1 MAENAEQL
9 RAGTLGDD
17 AETWRALLK
26 RAIPM
31 IYAMFVRRGINP
43 GLAEELVQQ
52 TVFDAVRG
60 RESFDAGKGAAE
72 QWMLGIARNNLALE
86 MRRRA
91 TRPSLDGDISTY
103 LAVIDT
109 TPLPDEVLEKTE
121 TARLVRA
128 ALDRLDDR
136 EQAVLRAKYLDDLS
150 ARTIAQRMGITE
162 KAVHSLLYR
171 ARNSLREKL
180 KTLRPHDKEE
190 IKQ

>member
-9 RAGTLGDD
+9 RTATLADD
-17 AETWRALLK
+17 AETWRTLLG

-31 IYAMFVRRGINP
+31 IYGLFVRRGLNP

-60 RESFDAGKGAAE
+60 RGSFDAGRGTAE

-91 TRPSLDGDISTY
+91 TRPSLNGDISTY
-103 LAVIDT
+103 LAAIDT

-136 EQAVLRAKYLDDLS
+136 ERTVLQAKYLDDLS
-150 ARTIAQRMGITE
+150 ARAIAQRMGITE

-171 ARNSLREKL
+171 ARNSLRDKL
-180 KTLRPHDKEE
+180 KHLRPLDREE
-190 IKQ
+190 TK

>member
-1 MAENAEQL
+1 MPVAENAEQL
-9 RAGTLGDD
+9 RTATLADD
-17 AETWRALLK
+17 AETWRALLG

-31 IYAMFVRRGINP
+31 IYGLFVRRGLNP

-60 RESFDAGKGAAE
+60 RGSFDAGRGTAE

-91 TRPSLDGDISTY
+91 TRPSLNGDISTY
-103 LAVIDT
+103 LAAIDT
-109 TPLPDEVLEKTE
+109 TPLPDEVLEKAE
-121 TARLVRA
+121 TAHAVRA
-128 ALDRLDDR
+128 ALDQLDDR
-136 EQAVLRAKYLDDLS
+136 SRKVLQAKYLDDLS

-180 KTLRPHDKEE
+180 KTLRPLDEE
-190 IKQ
+190 E

>member
-9 RAGTLGDD
+9 RPAALADD

-31 IYAMFVRRGINP
+31 IYGLFVRRRLNP

-52 TVFDAVRG
+52 TVFDAVRRRG
-60 RESFDAGKGAAE
+60 SFDAGKGTPE

-103 LAVIDT
+103 LASVDKA
-109 TPLPDEVLEKTE
+109 PLPDEVLEKAE

-128 ALDRLDDR
+128 ALDRLDDK
-136 EQAVLRAKYLDDLS
+136 EQKVLRAKYLGDLS

-180 KTLRPHDKEE
+180 RILHPLNEE
-190 IKQ
+190 ETK

>member
-9 RAGTLGDD
+9 RAVTPGDD

-31 IYAMFVRRGINP
+31 IYGLFVRRGINP

-60 RESFDAGKGAAE
+60 RGSFDADKGTPE

-86 MRRRA
+86 MRKRA

-103 LAVIDT
+103 MAGIDT
-109 TPLPDEVLEKTE
+109 APLPDEVLEKAE
-121 TARLVRA
+121 TAQLVRA
-128 ALDRLDDR
+128 ALDELDDR
-136 EQAVLRAKYLDDLS
+136 EQKVLRAKYLDDLS

-180 KTLRPHDKEE
+180 KTLHPLDEE
-190 IKQ
+190 ETK